1 MAFYHQFYDTPYYFI
16 AELAMAKEFYP
27 ERFKDI
33 DPEAVF
39 KEFHEK
45 FLPISDSGGGFFS
58 AEAPVNAA

>member
-1 MAFYHQFYDTPYYFI
+1 MPYYFI

-27 ERFKDI
+27 DRFKDI

-45 FLPISDSGGGFFS
+45 FLPISYSGIFWTKLQ
-58 AEAPVNAA
+58 